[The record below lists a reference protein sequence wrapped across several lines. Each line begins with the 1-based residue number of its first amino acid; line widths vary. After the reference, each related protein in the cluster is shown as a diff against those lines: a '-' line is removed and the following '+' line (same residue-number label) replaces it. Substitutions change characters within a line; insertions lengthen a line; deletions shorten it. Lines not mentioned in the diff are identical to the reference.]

1 MEVMTDKIKIRV
13 LMTLYS
19 LRREEAAR
27 LLGVSLAA
35 FDRRLYGADRDVPA
49 EWLAELQAACKNT
62 QNFS

>member
-1 MEVMTDKIKIRV
+1 MTDKLKIRV

-35 FDRRLYGADRDVPA
+35 FDRRLYGSDRDVPA
-49 EWLAELQAACKNT
+49 EWLVHLEAACKNN